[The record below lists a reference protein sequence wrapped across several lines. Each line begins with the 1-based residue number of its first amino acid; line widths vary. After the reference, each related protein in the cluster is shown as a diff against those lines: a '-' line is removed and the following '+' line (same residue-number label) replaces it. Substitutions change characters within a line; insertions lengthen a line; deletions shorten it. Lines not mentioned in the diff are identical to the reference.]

1 MPVLLI
7 MRPRVDFS
15 LHLSVSLFLSLSLF
29 PQLLDMIL
37 PPQHHCIVL
46 QISSQS
52 ALCCAVC
59 AVRSLC
65 MTGLNGRD
73 IGALECSH
81 FFSSLVTSFYLWSL
95 PEIVRNSGATAQAT
109 TQNTMICRCN
119 MQYFDVYFVHAYGMR
134 RMNVVRTS
142 CADTHAQRLFQVMP
156 IYASMCIRFSRKTA
170 HIAAQ
175 D

>member
-81 FFSSLVTSFYLWSL
+81 FFLSLVTLFYLWSL
-95 PEIVRNSGATAQAT
+95 PEIVRNSGCNCVGDYAKYDDMQMQHAVLRCLFRRRVQYEAYERCTYVLCRYARIATVSGYAY
-109 TQNTMICRCN
+109 IC
-119 MQYFDVYFVHAYGMR
+119 VYVYSLQQENG
-134 RMNVVRTS
+134 
-142 CADTHAQRLFQVMP
+142 
-156 IYASMCIRFSRKTA
+156 A
-170 HIAAQ
+170 HRST
-175 D
+175 